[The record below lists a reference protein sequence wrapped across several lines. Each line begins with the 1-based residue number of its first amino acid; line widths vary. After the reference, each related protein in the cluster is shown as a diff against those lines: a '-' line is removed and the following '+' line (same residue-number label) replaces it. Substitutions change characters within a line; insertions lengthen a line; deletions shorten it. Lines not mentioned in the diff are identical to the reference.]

1 MEGARGGLGGPM
13 SVRVVPVS
21 GMPHNVQVWV
31 EDRDDGRFNVY
42 IDRSLIQDEGA
53 FALQQIFNSTIA
65 GWQRLDE
72 SIVRTALRAVTG

>member
-1 MEGARGGLGGPM
+1 M

-42 IDRSLIQDEGA
+42 IDRTLIQDEGA
-53 FALQQIFNSTIA
+53 FALQQIFNSTIV

-72 SIVRTALRAVTG
+72 SVVRTALRAVTG